1 MALDPTNVRLID
13 YDNESTDMPG
23 LICPN
28 CDKMYT
34 LGGIDFVNECL
45 ADGRYVLPICD
56 NLCICKDNLF
66 DQYNN
71 CDNNHDCH

>member
-13 YDNESTDMPG
+13 YDNESRDMPG
-23 LICPN
+23 LICPY

-56 NLCICKDNLF
+56 NLCICVGNLF
-66 DQYNN
+66 DRYNN
-71 CDNNHDCH
+71 LENYEIVD